1 VQTRA
6 EVINDPL
13 GQQLGS
19 QRILRVSPLTPV
31 RAIC

>member
-1 VQTRA
+1 MESQA
-6 EVINDPL
+6 IDDPL

-31 RAIC
+31 RVVC